1 MFCVPQEALL
11 KNDFKR
17 CLLYVSNVVA
27 ILAAYENREKGL
39 SLAIVSKNELI
50 EAVEFFSR
58 L

>member
-1 MFCVPQEALL
+1 VPQEALL